1 MPLAPRA
8 GAAHMSAVDPA
19 AFATAFSLIFIAE
32 LPDKTALAIF
42 LLSSRGRALPVL
54 LGAFAAFLAQGLVAL
69 GLGAL
74 LARLPAAMV
83 RYGAAAVFLAFG
95 LVLLLRRQR
104 ETKEAPPP
112 TGKLIAS

>member
-8 GAAHMSAVDPA
+8 AVAQMSEVDPA

-54 LGAFAAFLAQGLVAL
+54 LGAFAAFLLQGLIAL

-74 LARLPAAMV
+74 LAQLPPAAV
-83 RYGAAAVFLAFG
+83 RFGAAAVFLAFG
-95 LVLLLRRQR
+95 LALLLGR
-104 ETKEAPPP
+104 EREA
-112 TGKLIAS
+112 